1 MKAYIEPTIK
11 IYEFDCDIK
20 AVVLLLLHL
29 LKKIAFTTNQ
39 KNASKCVQTIM
50 HKNIQ
55 QKRNI
60 N

>member
-39 KNASKCVQTIM
+39 KSAVPFLRHCTNYI
-50 HKNIQ
+50 I
-55 QKRNI
+55 
-60 N
+60 